1 MSSRSN
7 TLIIGSR
14 GSKLALWQS
23 NWVRDQLIKQYP
35 ETSVEIKII
44 KTTGDKILDVSLS
57 KLGGRGVFTKEIE
70 EAMTAGEIDLAVHS
84 LKDLP
89 TELPEGLHISAIT
102 KREDVRDALLT
113 RNGESSI
120 KELPQGAAVGT
131 SSLRRQAQLRSLRP
145 DLRLLDLRGNVDT
158 RLKKLQEGQYDAII
172 LAAAGLKR
180 LGFAERISALLALD
194 EMLPAIGQGALGIE
208 TRIDD
213 ERINSHTQFLNH
225 LPTRYETIAER
236 ALLRAL
242 GGGCQVPIAANA
254 ISDGDALSIRALVAS
269 LDGTQVV
276 KKEISGEASKAEDLG
291 KSIADNLL
299 KSGANKILEE
309 VYSAGQAVRDE
320 AIN

>member
-57 KLGGRGVFTKEIE
+57 KLGGRGVFTTEIE

-180 LGFAERISALLALD
+180 LGFAE
-194 EMLPAIGQGALGIE
+194 
-208 TRIDD
+208 
-213 ERINSHTQFLNH
+213 
-225 LPTRYETIAER
+225 
-236 ALLRAL
+236 
-242 GGGCQVPIAANA
+242 
-254 ISDGDALSIRALVAS
+254 
-269 LDGTQVV
+269 
-276 KKEISGEASKAEDLG
+276 
-291 KSIADNLL
+291 
-299 KSGANKILEE
+299 
-309 VYSAGQAVRDE
+309 
-320 AIN
+320 